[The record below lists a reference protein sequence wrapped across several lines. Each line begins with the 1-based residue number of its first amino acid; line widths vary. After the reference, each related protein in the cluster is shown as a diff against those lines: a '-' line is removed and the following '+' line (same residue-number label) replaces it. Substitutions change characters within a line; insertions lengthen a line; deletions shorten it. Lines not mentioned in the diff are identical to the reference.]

1 MKMKSRLKKHSLK
14 FLSLFF
20 SIFLWAYVLNS
31 EKISFEKTVSL
42 DYILPEDMIF
52 AQKPPTEVTFHI
64 VGPKAFVRTV
74 LERED
79 KLVLDLN
86 KANLK
91 RQLSFHAD
99 INFNQLNLPF
109 GMKVEKIVPRRVPI
123 RLEKKASRIVP
134 IKAQFSGELPD
145 KISISKMEIIPSE
158 VEVNGPR
165 SLISGIKFLLTRPID
180 LGSLAGQDSLHIDI
194 ALPDER
200 LSLQSSSEV
209 FFKFRLKAA
218 DSNLIL
224 KDLPINFLSQYKNI
238 DSKVRTATLKLL
250 VPEKVSKNR
259 SNVSS
264 SIKIWADI
272 PDKALG
278 QIEVPL
284 KVVLPPS
291 IHLLEVIPKSIIVN
305 IK

>member
-1 MKMKSRLKKHSLK
+1 MKMKSRLRKHSLK

-20 SIFLWAYVLNS
+20 SVFLWAYVLNS
-31 EKISFEKTVSL
+31 EKISFEKTVAL
-42 DYILPEDMIF
+42 EYILPEDMIF
-52 AQKPPTEVTFHI
+52 AQKPASEVTFNI
-64 VGPKAFVRTV
+64 VGPRAFVRTV
-74 LERED
+74 LERDD

-86 KANLK
+86 KGNLK
-91 RQLSFHAD
+91 RQLSFFVD
-99 INFNQLNLPF
+99 INYNQLNLPF
-109 GMKVEKIVPRRVPI
+109 GMTVEKIIPRRVPI
-123 RLEKKASRIVP
+123 RLEKKASKIVP

-145 KISISKMEIIPSE
+145 KISISSMEIIPSE
-158 VEVNGPR
+158 IEVNGPR
-165 SLISGIKFLLTRPID
+165 SLISGLKFLLTRPID
-180 LGSLAGQDSLHIDI
+180 LGSLTGQESVQIDI
-194 ALPDER
+194 SLPDDR

-224 KDLPINFLSQYKNI
+224 KDLPISFLSQDKNI
-238 DSKVRTATLKLL
+238 HSKVRTATLKLL
-250 VPEKVSKNR
+250 VPDKVSKKR

-272 PDKALG
+272 PDKAFG
-278 QIEVPL
+278 KIEVPL